1 MGCTPLLY
9 SLQCGEDAIAEYLV
23 SHGASIAG
31 STCELRSTRG
41 FTVFH
46 YAAVWNAKLLRLLLE
61 KAPSEINLTLDPIHP
76 IHLAIFR
83 GNADCVEL
91 ILDHASQG
99 TKLSPR
105 ENLECGNLDINT
117 GRGRI
122 LSDQLG
128 TSQEAVNR
136 LVNLQV
142 RSELLRWSW
151 HGTHKKDFPEKF
163 QSAKPLHIAAYEG
176 HLPIVRMLL
185 AYGASVDGEDTDFLT
200 PLHYAV
206 QNGQAS
212 TIKVL
217 LDAGANPN
225 ALNSDLESP
234 CMLAA
239 ATGQVDSIRI
249 LMKSGGDFQLQ
260 TRHRETALHLAAEA
274 GAKDALVLLMTEH
287 SLYAEN
293 VWGQTVLHKIICQPA
308 TFSMSFLLNLA
319 PQAAAYESQRYTILN
334 AATEHRS
341 TIEVKMLFRLVPDGL
356 LPKVL
361 NYRHLDEGTPLHTAA
376 ILSRLDTI
384 TLFLDLGAQLELEG
398 SDYGTPLMAAC
409 ATGRLA
415 AVRLLVARGAR
426 TSYVE
431 NGQLFS
437 AFTAAKNHPRV
448 RRWLLVGRFL
458 EGPRL
463 LM

>member
-1 MGCTPLLY
+1 M
-9 SLQCGEDAIAEYLV
+9 
-23 SHGASIAG
+23 
-31 STCELRSTRG
+31 
-41 FTVFH
+41 FH
-46 YAAVWNAKLLRLLLE
+46 YAAVWNPKLLRLLLE
-61 KAPSEINLTLDPIHP
+61 KAPSEINLTHDPIHP

-91 ILDHASQG
+91 ILGHASQG
-99 TKLSPR
+99 TKLSLR
-105 ENLECGNLDINT
+105 RNLEYGNLNINV
-117 GRGRI
+117 GRGRT
-122 LSDQLG
+122 LSDHLG

-142 RSELLRWSW
+142 RSELLCWSW
-151 HGTHKKDFPEKF
+151 YGAHEQSFPGIF
-163 QSAKPLHIAAYEG
+163 HSAKPLHIAAYEG

-185 AYGASVDGEDTDFLT
+185 AHGASVDGEDMYFST

-206 QNGQAS
+206 QNGQTS

-225 ALNSDLESP
+225 ALGSDLESP
-234 CMLAA
+234 CMRAA
-239 ATGQVDSIRI
+239 ATGQLDSIRI

-260 TRHRETALHLAAEA
+260 TRHRGTALHLAAEA
-274 GAKDALVLLMTEH
+274 GAKDAFVLLMTEH
-287 SLYAEN
+287 SLYAED
-293 VWGQTVLHKIICQPA
+293 VWGQTVLHKVFCRPA
-308 TFSMSFLLNLA
+308 TFPMSFLLNLA

-334 AATEHRS
+334 AATGYRS
-341 TIEVKMLFRLVPDGL
+341 NTEVKMLLRLVPNDL
-356 LPKVL
+356 LPKIL
-361 NYRHLDEGTPLHTAA
+361 NYRAPDEGTPLHTAA

-415 AVRLLVARGAR
+415 AVKLLVARGAR

-431 NGQLFS
+431 NGQFFS
-437 AFTAAKNHPRV
+437 AFTAAKHHPQV

-458 EGPRL
+458 EGPKL